1 MSVTTKS
8 ADAFRTISE
17 AAEELD
23 IQAHVLR
30 FWESKFPQI
39 SPLKRAGGRRFYRPQ
54 DLQLLRGVKRLLYED
69 GYTIKGAR
77 KYIKDQG
84 VAAVM
89 ALGEPGGA
97 QAAPVQ
103 PVSTQPVSTQ
113 PVSGQSGAPQAQ
125 GALALDAS
133 DQERPSV
140 ARPSRPRPADGS
152 QRQLD
157 DILADLENA
166 QAKLKAAL
174 EP

>member
-89 ALGEPGGA
+89 ALGA
-97 QAAPVQ
+97 
-103 PVSTQPVSTQ
+103 
-113 PVSGQSGAPQAQ
+113 QSGIRAKTVKPQD
-125 GALALDAS
+125 GLAVDAA
-133 DQERPSV
+133 DQEHPSV
-140 ARPSRPRPADGS
+140 ARPSRPRPADGP
-152 QRQLD
+152 QRQID

>member
-1 MSVTTKS
+1 MSVTKKS

-17 AAEELD
+17 AAEELE
-23 IQAHVLR
+23 IPAHVLR
-30 FWESKFPQI
+30 FWESKFAQI

-77 KYIKDQG
+77 KYFKDHG

-89 ALGEPGGA
+89 SMGVGEA
-97 QAAPVQ
+97 VQ
-103 PVSTQPVSTQ
+103 PRD
-113 PVSGQSGAPQAQ
+113 
-125 GALALDAS
+125 ALAIDAA
-133 DQERPSV
+133 DRETP
-140 ARPSRPRPADGS
+140 AATAPARPRPADGS

-166 QAKLKAAL
+166 RAKLKAAL

>member
-1 MSVTTKS
+1 MSVTKKS

-17 AAEELD
+17 AADELD
-23 IQAHVLR
+23 IPAHVLR
-30 FWESKFPQI
+30 FWESKFAQI

-77 KYIKDQG
+77 KYFKDHG
-84 VAAVM
+84 IAAVM
-89 ALGEPGGA
+89 AMGEGTAGPL
-97 QAAPVQ
+97 
-103 PVSTQPVSTQ
+103 SD
-113 PVSGQSGAPQAQ
+113 
-125 GALALDAS
+125 ALAIDAA
-133 DQERPSV
+133 DRETPAV
-140 ARPSRPRPADGS
+140 TAPARPRPADGA